1 MITREIYLCGHEGE
15 VDEKLTM
22 GFLKNL
28 RILENKSKE
37 PIVIHQYSVG
47 GDWNAGMAMYDAIRN
62 SPCRFVYIC
71 YGIAASMGSV
81 IPQAVIGKGLRVT
94 AENCEWLIHD
104 GSSNIS
110 GTHKQ
115 AVSNMKHTQIAL
127 KTMYDI
133 YADSCNDGEFFI
145 DKNKSQVKKHIQYQ
159 LNTKEDWIFNGR
171 DAVWYG
177 FADGVLG
184 DEGYQDVLRIL

>member
-1 MITREIYLCGHEGE
+1 M
-15 VDEKLTM
+15 
-22 GFLKNL
+22 
-28 RILENKSKE
+28 
-37 PIVIHQYSVG
+37 
-47 GDWNAGMAMYDAIRN
+47 
-62 SPCRFVYIC
+62 
-71 YGIAASMGSV
+71 
-81 IPQAVIGKGLRVT
+81 IGKGLRVT